1 MFTLLYLRSILFYD
15 PDDGWFYN
23 LVQRG
28 KRGPIGAP
36 AGSYDKDGYVV
47 IQIDGVK
54 YKAHRLAYMYMTGEW
69 PEDEI
74 DHWDGVPWNNVWN
87 NLRDATH
94 SDNMCN
100 ADRALGESGFRGV
113 KFDPAT
119 RTWRARIGYGY
130 QRQYI
135 GAYSTAEE
143 ASIAYLAG
151 AKTVHGEFALQN
163 RNSYQESNLWQ

>member
-1 MFTLLYLRSILFYD
+1 MFTTLYLRSILYYD
-15 PDDGWFYN
+15 PEDGWFYN
-23 LVQRG
+23 RVR
-28 KRGPIGAP
+28 RGPAGGDIGEA
-36 AGSYDKDGYVV
+36 AGHYDKDGYVI
-47 IQIDGVK
+47 IQIKGKK

-74 DHWDGVPWNNVWN
+74 DHKDGVPWNNAWL

-100 ADRALGESGFRGV
+100 ADRPLGDSGFRGV

-143 ASIAYLAG
+143 ASIAYLASAG
-151 AKTVHGEFALQN
+151 TVHGEFALHN
-163 RNSYQESNLWQ
+163 RNSEKEA